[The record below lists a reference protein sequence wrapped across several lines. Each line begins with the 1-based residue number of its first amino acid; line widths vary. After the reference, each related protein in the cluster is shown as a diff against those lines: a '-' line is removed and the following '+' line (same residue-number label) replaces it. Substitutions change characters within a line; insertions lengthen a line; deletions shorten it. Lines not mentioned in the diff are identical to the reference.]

1 MQWPLETIR
10 ELIERASEKG
20 ESEAELSSPKE
31 AEHFR
36 YAVKNYKRRYGVG
49 ENLTTKIVGN
59 NVVVLRKVEVKL
71 KEPLHEQ
78 TSPLKTEM
86 RCTPVQIVNSLKG
99 SPPSLVVFFWLEGE
113 SLHAATPRLAN
124 GRLIQ
129 IELPRAIDPE
139 YETSFEKMVRAELY
153 KQQPRQQKRNS
164 VVTLTRSVAEILG
177 QEEV

>member
-1 MQWPLETIR
+1 MQWPMETIR

-20 ESEAELSSPKE
+20 ESEAELSSRKE

-36 YAVKNYKRRYGVG
+36 YAVKHYKRRYGVG
-49 ENLTTKIVGN
+49 ENLTTNIVGN
-59 NVVVLRKVEVKL
+59 NVVVRRRVEIKL

-78 TSPLKTEM
+78 TPPLKTEM

-99 SPPSLVVFFWLEGE
+99 RPPSLVVFFWLEGE

-124 GRLIQ
+124 GSLIQ

-139 YETSFEKMVRAELY
+139 YETSFEKMVKA
-153 KQQPRQQKRNS
+153 NS
-164 VVTLTRSVAEILG
+164 TNSNPDNKSATVS
-177 QEEV
+177 